1 MRLLKNKKY
10 FNLNF
15 FFLLIANL
23 ALFFF
28 IQFKIILVVFIYE
41 VLAILLVKKYFEN
54 KTRVLKKSADTSD
67 NSINENKITLNFFD
81 QISYTVFVLNKD
93 FTIYSQNISGMK
105 IYGDQKDK
113 DIFATI
119 RDYDFISQFEKFKKN
134 NNYNTFNW
142 SKPLPTSKYFK
153 TEIFKLSKF
162 YVVTV
167 VDITFEK
174 LKDEQYSENLT
185 NLTHELKTPLSV
197 IIGYLETIDF
207 NNLSNEE
214 NQKYLDIINT
224 KTFQIRDLIDQTL
237 KLAEIESLSIQKI
250 SNDLHSLLEKALDN
264 YSILFKKKGIDL
276 DIDISASKDIFF
288 DFTPNDFE
296 IVFSNLLSNALKY
309 TPPGKNVYVSTTK
322 TPNNKITIKIK
333 DEGIGISQADLDR
346 ITSKF
351 FRADQ
356 SRNSDTG
363 GHGLGLAI
371 VDKLL
376 VKNGHKLKFSSIL
389 GEGSTFQ
396 INLSLS

>member
-1 MRLLKNKKY
+1 MLNKK
-10 FNLNF
+10 LPI
-15 FFLLIANL
+15 LIIIIANIL
-23 ALFFF
+23 LFTFFEFRVFF
-28 IQFKIILVVFIYE
+28 IVIFFEALV
-41 VLAILLVKKYFEN
+41 AILMKKYFEKVSN
-54 KTRVLKKSADTSD
+54 L
-67 NSINENKITLNFFD
+67 SIKENKSKENIQEVNKKIFIDF
-81 QISYTVFVLNKD
+81 ISQYSHPVLILDID
-93 FTIYSQNISGMK
+93 FNIYCQNSEADRV
-105 IYGDQKDK
+105 YGDNINKE
-113 DIFATI
+113 IVSSI

-134 NNYNTFNW
+134 NDYNIFDW
-142 SKPLPTSKYFK
+142 SKPLPDNQFFRA
-153 TEIFKLSKF
+153 EIFTLLNF
-162 YVVTV
+162 YIVNIIET
-167 VDITFEK
+167 TFEK
-174 LKDEQYSENLT
+174 NKQENFNDGLT
-185 NLTHELKTPLSV
+185 SLTHELKTPLSV
-197 IIGYLETIDF
+197 IIGYLETIDLE
-207 NNLSNEE
+207 NLSNQE
-214 NQKYLDIINT
+214 NQKYVNIINS
-224 KTFQIRDLIDQTL
+224 KTFQMRDLIDQTL
-237 KLAEIESLSIQKI
+237 KLSEIESLSIQKV
-250 SNDLHSLLEKALDN
+250 SNDLHPLLEKSLDN

-309 TPPGKNVYVSTTK
+309 TPPGKSVYVSTTK

-346 ITSKF
+346 ITTKF

-376 VKNGHKLKFSSIL
+376 VKNGHKLEFSSIL

>member
-1 MRLLKNKKY
+1 MVEFEIFSLVIMFELLT
-10 FNLNF
+10 
-15 FFLLIANL
+15 
-23 ALFFF
+23 
-28 IQFKIILVVFIYE
+28 IIPI
-41 VLAILLVKKYFEN
+41 KQYFE
-54 KTRVLKKSADTSD
+54 KSQEEKKDQNNIVNES
-67 NSINENKITLNFFD
+67 SIDKEVIESLFD
-81 QISYTVFVLNKD
+81 QFSSSVFVLNKD
-93 FTIYSQNISGMK
+93 FTIHNQNFKSKK
-105 IYGDQKDK
+105 IYNVNLNK
-113 DIFATI
+113 DIISVI

-134 NNYNTFNW
+134 NDYNIFDW
-142 SKPLPTSKYFK
+142 SKPLPDNQFFRA
-153 TEIFKLSKF
+153 EIFTLSNF
-162 YVVTV
+162 YIVNIIET
-167 VDITFEK
+167 TFEK
-174 LKDEQYSENLT
+174 NKQENFNDGLT
-185 NLTHELKTPLSV
+185 SLTHELKTPLSV
-197 IIGYLETIDF
+197 IIGYLETIDLE
-207 NNLSNEE
+207 NLSNQE
-214 NQKYLDIINT
+214 NQKYVNIINS
-224 KTFQIRDLIDQTL
+224 KTFQMRDLIDQTL
-237 KLAEIESLSIQKI
+237 KLSEIESLSIQKV
-250 SNDLHSLLEKALDN
+250 SNDLHPLLEKSLDN

-296 IVFSNLLSNALKY
+296 IVFNNLLSNALKY

-346 ITSKF
+346 ITTKF

-376 VKNGHKLKFSSIL
+376 VKNGHKLDFSSIL

>member
-1 MRLLKNKKY
+1 MFNKN
-10 FNLNF
+10 NISF
-15 FFLLIANL
+15 FFLLIANVI
-23 ALFFF
+23 LFFVVE
-28 IQFKIILVVFIYE
+28 FKIFSLVIIFELLTIILV
-41 VLAILLVKKYFEN
+41 KQYFE
-54 KTRVLKKSADTSD
+54 KSQQEKKDQNNIVNQS
-67 NSINENKITLNFFD
+67 SIDKEIIESLFD
-81 QISYTVFVLNKD
+81 QFSSSVFVLNKD
-93 FTIYSQNISGMK
+93 FTIHNQNLKSKK
-105 IYGDQKDK
+105 IYNVNLNK
-113 DIFATI
+113 DITSVI

-134 NNYNTFNW
+134 NDYNIFDW
-142 SKPLPTSKYFK
+142 SKPLPDIQFFRA
-153 TEIFKLSKF
+153 EIFTLSNF
-162 YVVTV
+162 YIVNIIET
-167 VDITFEK
+167 TFEK
-174 LKDEQYSENLT
+174 NKQENFNDGLT
-185 NLTHELKTPLSV
+185 SLTHELKTPLSV
-197 IIGYLETIDF
+197 IIGYLETIDLE
-207 NNLSNEE
+207 NLSIQE
-214 NQKYLDIINT
+214 NQKYVNIINS
-224 KTFQIRDLIDQTL
+224 KTFQMRDLIDQTL
-237 KLAEIESLSIQKI
+237 KLSEIESNPIQKV
-250 SNDLHSLLEKALDN
+250 SNDLHSLLKKSLEN

-309 TPPGKNVYVSTTK
+309 TPPGKSVYVSTTK

-346 ITSKF
+346 ITIKF

-376 VKNGHKLKFSSIL
+376 VKNGHKLDFSSIL

>member
-1 MRLLKNKKY
+1 VVE
-10 FNLNF
+10 
-15 FFLLIANL
+15 
-23 ALFFF
+23 
-28 IQFKIILVVFIYE
+28 FKIFSLVIMFE
-41 VLAILLVKKYFEN
+41 LLTIIPIKQYFE
-54 KTRVLKKSADTSD
+54 KSQEEKKDQNNIVNES
-67 NSINENKITLNFFD
+67 SIDKEVIESLFD
-81 QISYTVFVLNKD
+81 QFSSSVFVLNKD
-93 FTIYSQNISGMK
+93 FTIHNQNFKSKK
-105 IYGDQKDK
+105 IYNVNLNK
-113 DIFATI
+113 DIISVI

-134 NNYNTFNW
+134 NDYNIFDW
-142 SKPLPTSKYFK
+142 SKPLPDNQFFRA
-153 TEIFKLSKF
+153 EIFTLSNF
-162 YVVTV
+162 YIVNIIET
-167 VDITFEK
+167 TFEK
-174 LKDEQYSENLT
+174 NKQENFNDGLT
-185 NLTHELKTPLSV
+185 SLTHELKTPLSV
-197 IIGYLETIDF
+197 IIGYLETIDLE
-207 NNLSNEE
+207 NLSNQE
-214 NQKYLDIINT
+214 NQKYVNIINS
-224 KTFQIRDLIDQTL
+224 KTFQMRDLIDQTL
-237 KLAEIESLSIQKI
+237 KLSEIESLPIQKV
-250 SNDLHSLLEKALDN
+250 SNDLHALLEKSLEN

-346 ITSKF
+346 ITTKF

-376 VKNGHKLKFSSIL
+376 VKNGHKLEFSSIL

>member
-1 MRLLKNKKY
+1 MLNKKLPILIIILANILL
-10 FNLNF
+10 FTF
-15 FFLLIANL
+15 FEFRV
-23 ALFFF
+23 FF
-28 IQFKIILVVFIYE
+28 IVIFFEALV
-41 VLAILLVKKYFEN
+41 AILMKNYFEKVSN
-54 KTRVLKKSADTSD
+54 LPIK
-67 NSINENKITLNFFD
+67 ENKSKENIQEVNKKNLLDFIR
-81 QISYTVFVLNKD
+81 QYSHPVLILDIDYN
-93 FTIYSQNISGMK
+93 IYCQNSEADRV
-105 IYGDQKDK
+105 YGDNINKE
-113 DIFATI
+113 IVSTI

-134 NNYNTFNW
+134 NDYNIFDW
-142 SKPLPTSKYFK
+142 SKPLPDNQFFRA
-153 TEIFKLSKF
+153 EIFTLSNF
-162 YVVTV
+162 YIVNIIET
-167 VDITFEK
+167 TFEK
-174 LKDEQYSENLT
+174 NKQENFNDGLT
-185 NLTHELKTPLSV
+185 SLTHELKTPLSV
-197 IIGYLETIDF
+197 IIGYLETIDLE
-207 NNLSNEE
+207 NLSNQE
-214 NQKYLDIINT
+214 NQKYVNIINS
-224 KTFQIRDLIDQTL
+224 KTFQMRDLIDQTL
-237 KLAEIESLSIQKI
+237 KLSEIESLSIQKV
-250 SNDLHSLLEKALDN
+250 SNDLHPLLEKSLDN

-346 ITSKF
+346 ITTKF

-376 VKNGHKLKFSSIL
+376 LKNGHKLEFSSIL